1 MSYLHSHKLSR
12 SWHTEQ
18 ATHTQC
24 TSSQCHLLL
33 EADMCRRVGMN
44 FPQIQAYPITCV
56 CDVEVLQLFWV
67 FHLVNLTDTAV
78 LQRKDMEYLG
88 FYSKNGVGNQ
98 AMMNKWLYEVQE
110 SSYLVSEN
118 SSQVRCNSLRSTS
131 FKNISQMITI
141 PQSWAYR
148 ETCAKADYIQ
158 YLGM

>member
-18 ATHTQC
+18 AT
-24 TSSQCHLLL
+24 SSQCHLL
-33 EADMCRRVGMN
+33 EADICRRVGMN

-67 FHLVNLTDTAV
+67 FQLVNLTDTAV
-78 LQRKDMEYLG
+78 LQRKDMEYLE
-88 FYSKNGVGNQ
+88 FYSKNGVWSQ
-98 AMMNKWLYEVQE
+98 AMMNEWLYEVQE

-131 FKNISQMITI
+131 FKNISRKITI
-141 PQSWAYR
+141 PQRWAYR
-148 ETCAKADYIQ
+148 EPCAKADYNQ